1 MARSRYERRSRPL
14 RVVLFAL
21 VATVVLLV
29 GAGAAFVLTVNP
41 NNYKPQI
48 VAAVASATG
57 RQITINGNISYSLS
71 LQPTLEVNDVA
82 VSNPP
87 GFSRP
92 EMVTLKTLEVQ
103 VALLPLLSRRVE
115 VKRLVLVQPNILL
128 ETNPQGQTN
137 WSFAPP
143 VPGALSPTAP
153 QNGAASPSPAAP
165 PVQLASL
172 RIENGVLA
180 MRDAGG
186 HVRSIDLRR
195 VDMSAPASDAEVHL
209 TADAVVNGLPLSVSG
224 ETGPL
229 RRLREQATAAS
240 RWPLRLSI
248 EAAGSEFGI
257 DGTIAQPAL
266 GQGVALA
273 VMAKVPDLS
282 ALTPLVG
289 VVLPTLGDIAL
300 HFQVRDGAHAHAF
313 DVNHITLTTPQ
324 LDVSGS
330 ASFANGT
337 PPTVTADLTSNRID
351 LDALA
356 AASTRSHGPALG
368 GGQGTSHL
376 AAPVT
381 NSHGIIP
388 DVPLPI
394 DELKALNSDV
404 TLAVAALRT
413 GKVDYRNLKLHATNK
428 QGQLTVEPIEFDA
441 PGGHIAA
448 KLTANANASPPPIEL
463 TLRAPSLALQPL
475 LSAMGKPGYA
485 SGIAEVRAD
494 LSGRG
499 TTPRAIAASL
509 DGGIGVA
516 VADGEIDT
524 QLLRNLTSWLFARTE
539 LAKFAPK
546 AGLGKLNCFAARL
559 DTANGI
565 GTFRALL
572 LDTDTLVVNGSGQLN
587 LRSET
592 IDMRLRP
599 SAGVSGTNITV
610 PLKVSGTFATPSV
623 QPDPAAA
630 LMENAGTAAKM
641 ALGAGTG
648 GIGLII
654 GSVIG
659 SKTGGNACA
668 GALALARFSAA
679 PAEAPPASGTGAP
692 AVPAPAKPSSPAQL
706 LKKLFR

>member
-1 MARSRYERRSRPL
+1 MARSRSRRRSRPL
-14 RVVLFAL
+14 RVALFAL
-21 VATVVLLV
+21 GAIVVLAV
-29 GAGAAFVLTVNP
+29 GAGAVLILTVNP

-57 RQITINGNISYSLS
+57 RQIAINGDISYSLS

-115 VKRLVLVQPNILL
+115 VTRLVLVQPNILL
-128 ETNPQGQTN
+128 ETNQQGQTN

-143 VPGALSPTAP
+143 VPGAITSGAPANGAAAPSPTAP
-153 QNGAASPSPAAP
+153 
-165 PVQLASL
+165 PVQVSSL
-172 RIENGVLA
+172 RIEDGVLA
-180 MRDAGG
+180 IRGAEG

-195 VDMSAPASDAEVHL
+195 VDLSAPASDAEVHL
-209 TADAVVNGLPLSVSG
+209 TADAVVNGVPLSVSG

-229 RRLREQATAAS
+229 RRLLEPAAAAA
-240 RWPLRLSI
+240 RWPLRLLI
-248 EAAGSEFGI
+248 EAAGFEFGV

-282 ALTPLVG
+282 ALTPLAG
-289 VVLPTLGDIAL
+289 VALPRLSDVAL
-300 HFQVRDGAHAHAF
+300 HFQVKDGAHAHAF
-313 DVNHITLTTPQ
+313 DVSDITVTSPQ
-324 LDVSGS
+324 FDVSGR

-356 AASTRSHGPALG
+356 AAPARLHGAVSAG
-368 GGQGTSHL
+368 GEGAPHV

-381 NSHGIIP
+381 NSRGIIP
-388 DVPLPI
+388 DTPLPI
-394 DELKALNSDV
+394 DELRALNSDV
-404 TLAVAALRT
+404 TLAVATLRT
-413 GKVDYRNLKLHATNK
+413 GKVDYRNLKLHATDK

-448 KLTANANASPPPIEL
+448 KLTANADISPPPVGL

-485 SGIAEVRAD
+485 RGNVEIRAD

-499 TTPRAIAASL
+499 ASPRAIIATL

-539 LAKFAPK
+539 LAKFAPR
-546 AGLGKLNCFAARL
+546 AGSGKLNCFAARL
-559 DTANGI
+559 DTTNGT

-572 LDTDTLVVNGSGQLN
+572 LDTNTLVMNGSGQLN
-587 LRSET
+587 LGTET

-599 SAGVSGTNITV
+599 SAGVGGTNITV
-610 PLKVSGTFATPSV
+610 PLKVSGTFAAPSV
-623 QPDPAAA
+623 QPDAAAA
-630 LMENAGTAAKM
+630 LIDNAGTAAKM
-641 ALGAGTG
+641 ALGGSTG

-654 GSVIG
+654 GSVIE
-659 SKTGGNACA
+659 SKTAGNACA

-679 PAEAPPASGTGAP
+679 PAEAPSASGIAP
-692 AVPAPAKPSSPAQL
+692 AQAKPSSPAGL
-706 LKKLFR
+706 LKKLFQ

>member
-1 MARSRYERRSRPL
+1 MARSRHRGGPRPL

-21 VATVVLLV
+21 VAIVVLAV
-29 GAGAAFVLTVNP
+29 GAGAALVLTVNP

-57 RQITINGNISYSLS
+57 RQIAINGDISYSLS
-71 LQPTLEVNDVA
+71 LQPTLVVNDVA
-82 VSNPP
+82 LSNPP

-143 VPGALSPTAP
+143 VPGAM
-153 QNGAASPSPAAP
+153 SPAAP
-165 PVQLASL
+165 PNGATAPPPGAPPVQLFGL
-172 RIENGVLA
+172 QIEHGVLA
-180 MRDAGG
+180 IRDAGG
-186 HVRSIDLRR
+186 HVRSIDLPR
-195 VDMSAPASDAEVHL
+195 VDLSAPAPDAEVHL
-209 TADAVVNGLPLSVSG
+209 TADAVVNGVPLSVSG

-229 RRLREQATAAS
+229 RRLLAPAAAAS

-248 EAAGSEFGI
+248 EAAGSEFGV

-282 ALTPLVG
+282 ALTPLAG
-289 VVLPTLGDIAL
+289 VALPTLNDVAL
-300 HFQVRDGAHAHAF
+300 HFQVRDGAQVHAF
-313 DVNHITLTTPQ
+313 DVSNITLTSPQ
-324 LDVSGS
+324 LDVSGT
-330 ASFANGT
+330 ASFANGA

-356 AASTRSHGPALG
+356 AASARLHG
-368 GGQGTSHL
+368 
-376 AAPVT
+376 AAPAGGHGASNSAAPGT

-388 DVPLPI
+388 DTPLPI
-394 DELKALNSDV
+394 DELRVLNSDV
-404 TLAVAALRT
+404 MLAVAALRA
-413 GKVDYRNLKLHATNK
+413 GKVDYRNLKLHATDK

-448 KLTANANASPPPIEL
+448 KLTANANASPPPVGL

-485 SGIAEVRAD
+485 SGNAEIRAD
-494 LSGRG
+494 VSGRG
-499 TTPRAIAASL
+499 ATPRAIAASL

-516 VADGEIDT
+516 VADGEIDA
-524 QLLRNLTSWLFARTE
+524 QLLRSLTSWLFARTE
-539 LAKFAPK
+539 LARFAPR
-546 AGLGKLNCFAARL
+546 AGSGKLNCFAARL
-559 DTANGI
+559 DTTNGI

-572 LDTDTLVVNGSGQLN
+572 LDTNVLAMNGSGQLN
-587 LRSET
+587 LGTET

-599 SAGVSGTNITV
+599 SAGVGGTNITV
-610 PLKVSGTFATPSV
+610 PLKVSGTFAAPSV
-623 QPDPAAA
+623 QPDAAAA
-630 LMENAGTAAKM
+630 LIDNAGSAAKM
-641 ALGAGTG
+641 ALGASTG

-659 SKTGGNACA
+659 SKTAGNDCA

-679 PAEAPPASGTGAP
+679 PAEAPSPPGNGAS
-692 AVPAPAKPSSPAQL
+692 AVPAQPKPSSPAGL
-706 LKKLFR
+706 LKKLFQ